1 VLKIEK
7 VSASYNKISVL
18 KEISLHVK
26 KGELVSI
33 LGANGAGKTTT
44 LKTITGGVTI
54 NGGTLYF
61 CGKEITKLP
70 PHKIVQLGIAHVPE
84 NRRVFKNLTVEDN
97 LLLGGMNFLKHNELK
112 DQMEQMYNY
121 FPRLRERKTQL
132 AGTLSGGEQQML
144 AISRGLMMKP
154 KLLILDE
161 PSQGLAP
168 IIIEGI
174 FSTIRE
180 LSKTGLTILLIEQN
194 IFQALSISDRGYV
207 IKNGK
212 VIMENES
219 QALLSDKSIRESY
232 LY

>member
-1 VLKIEK
+1 MLKFENIH
-7 VSASYNKISVL
+7 ASYDNIHVL
-18 KEISLHVK
+18 KEINLHVK

-44 LKTITGGVTI
+44 LKAITGGVTI
-54 NGGTLYF
+54 KGGTVSF
-61 CGKEITKLP
+61 DGKNISNLP
-70 PHKIVQLGIAHVPE
+70 PHKIVQMGIAHVPE

-97 LLLGGMNFLKHNELK
+97 LQLGGINFLKGNEMK
-112 DQMEQMYNY
+112 EQMEVMYDY

-144 AISRGLMMKP
+144 AIGRGLMMKP

-168 IIIEGI
+168 LIIEAI
-174 FSTIRE
+174 FNTIRD
-180 LSKTGLTILLIEQN
+180 LSKTGLTILLVEQN
-194 IFQALSISDRGYV
+194 MFQALSISDRGYV

-212 VIMENES
+212 IVMEDNS
-219 QALLSDKSIRESY
+219 QALLADKSIQESY
-232 LY
+232 LH

>member
-7 VSASYNKISVL
+7 VSASYNKINVL

-44 LKTITGGVTI
+44 LKTITGGVTL
-54 NGGTLYF
+54 NGGSVLF
-61 CGKEITKLP
+61 DEKEITKLP

-84 NRRVFKNLTVEDN
+84 NRRVFKNTTVEDN
-97 LLLGGMNFLKHNELK
+97 LLLGGMNFLKKNELK
-112 DQMEQMYNY
+112 EQMEQMYNY

-144 AISRGLMMKP
+144 AIGRGLMMKP

-180 LSKTGLTILLIEQN
+180 LSRTGLTILLIEQN
-194 IFQALSISDRGYV
+194 IFQALRISDRGYV
-207 IKNGK
+207 MKNGK
-212 VIMENES
+212 VIMENDS

-232 LY
+232 LN

>member
-44 LKTITGGVTI
+44 LKTITGGVTL
-54 NGGTLYF
+54 NGGSVLF
-61 CGKEITKLP
+61 NEKEITKLP

-84 NRRVFKNLTVEDN
+84 NRRVFKNTTVEDN
-97 LLLGGMNFLKHNELK
+97 LLLGGMNFLKKNELK
-112 DQMEQMYNY
+112 EQMELMYNY
-121 FPRLRERKTQL
+121 FPRLRERKSQL

-144 AISRGLMMKP
+144 AIARGLMMKP

-180 LSKTGLTILLIEQN
+180 LSRTGLTILLIEQN
-194 IFQALSISDRGYV
+194 IFQALRISDRGYV
-207 IKNGK
+207 MKNGK
-212 VIMENES
+212 VIMENDS

-232 LY
+232 LH

>member
-7 VSASYNKISVL
+7 ISASYNKISVL

-54 NGGTLYF
+54 NGGTVSF
-61 CGKEITKLP
+61 GGKEITKLP

-84 NRRVFKNLTVEDN
+84 NRRVFKNLSVEDN
-97 LLLGGMNFLKHNELK
+97 LLLGGMNFLKNNELK
-112 DQMEQMYNY
+112 DQMDLIYNY

-132 AGTLSGGEQQML
+132 SGTLSGGEQQML
-144 AISRGLMMKP
+144 AIGRGLMMKP

-232 LY
+232 LN